1 MLRRVPVHGY
11 IYKKHRALLRALRVE
26 KQKEP
31 AQWMRRCGFRTGG
44 PMGLPQLQ
52 VPRPLHCK
60 GQRASSRFR
69 TEGPM
74 GLPQFQ
80 VPRPLHC
87 KGQRASG
94 RFHPGPYRP
103 GFRRRRAVLWQ
114 LAELGMGS
122 GGRRASQSDAAHPG
136 GFYGTDAPEELSF
149 GTPGGPGGQRR
160 YTGRLRIVP
169 MTSEAIF
176 RRLPMG
182 GSLGEALRK
191 EGGPL
196 EGSSGQRPGMTAS
209 STPAWRDGPML
220 PAFGD
225 SGVVHAPDESDG
237 CFGASFI
244 LALPKTFQRLF
255 DR

>member
-1 MLRRVPVHGY
+1 MSRKGAGTGASRSQNAVRIPVGVVFCHYCVTGCAWSREERVLRRVPVHGY

-44 PMGLPQLQ
+44 PMGLPQL
-52 VPRPLHCK
+52 
-60 GQRASSRFR
+60 
-69 TEGPM
+69 
-74 GLPQFQ
+74 Q

-136 GFYGTDAPEELSF
+136 GFYGTDAPEEYPRSCLLVRRVVLEAS
-149 GTPGGPGGQRR
+149 GGIR
-160 YTGRLRIVP
+160 
-169 MTSEAIF
+169 
-176 RRLPMG
+176 
-182 GSLGEALRK
+182 
-191 EGGPL
+191 
-196 EGSSGQRPGMTAS
+196 
-209 STPAWRDGPML
+209 
-220 PAFGD
+220 
-225 SGVVHAPDESDG
+225 GV
-237 CFGASFI
+237 
-244 LALPKTFQRLF
+244 
-255 DR
+255 